1 MYFSKN
7 VNTFYNLLS
16 FLRKPISNLNDTEG
30 NIYKIFVDIEK
41 RANEV
46 YKHIKVGER
55 LPFGLLKDFYNEV
68 YGIRFMTNLFN
79 GDSFKIKNNLNTLY
93 NVIDDY
99 VTKIENYKVK
109 S

>member
-1 MYFSKN
+1 
-7 VNTFYNLLS
+7 
-16 FLRKPISNLNDTEG
+16 
-30 NIYKIFVDIEK
+30 
-41 RANEV
+41 
-46 YKHIKVGER
+46 
-55 LPFGLLKDFYNEV
+55 
-68 YGIRFMTNLFN
+68 MTNLFD